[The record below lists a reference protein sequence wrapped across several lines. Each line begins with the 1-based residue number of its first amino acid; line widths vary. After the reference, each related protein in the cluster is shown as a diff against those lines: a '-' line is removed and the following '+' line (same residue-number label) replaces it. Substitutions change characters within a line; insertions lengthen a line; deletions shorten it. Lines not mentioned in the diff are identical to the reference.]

1 VDVYIATL
9 LLRALLSRLSPLGP
23 QLAAHLAGFPL
34 EFTVMSDVALGCV
47 VGNRLADAQ
56 KTTIKPHLRERLALA
71 SRRTTPFGLV
81 ATGQDGRLSFV
92 PNYLTHD
99 SDAVEGWPPAM
110 PFPAFRPGQRVRV
123 SASVTGLLDQEVHA
137 FDLSEVQ
144 ALAGRDAVVVEH
156 SECAL
161 LGLVLVTLDGV
172 LWAFTPP
179 FLTRACPADNGDE
192 LTALTAAGCPF

>member
-1 VDVYIATL
+1 
-9 LLRALLSRLSPLGP
+9 
-23 QLAAHLAGFPL
+23 
-34 EFTVMSDVALGCV
+34 MSDVALGCV

-56 KTTIKPHLRERLALA
+56 KTTIKPHLRERLALV
-71 SRRTTPFGLV
+71 SRRATAFGLV

-92 PNYLTHD
+92 PNYLTRD
-99 SDAVEGWPPAM
+99 REAIEGRSMAMSDAV
-110 PFPAFRPGQRVRV
+110 FRPGQRVQV
-123 SASVTGLLDQEVHA
+123 SVAVTQLLAQEVHA

-144 ALAGRDAVVVEH
+144 ALAGREAVVVEH

-179 FLTRACPADNGDE
+179 CLTRACPAENGDE
-192 LTALTAAGCPF
+192 LAAMTAAGCPF

>member
-1 VDVYIATL
+1 
-9 LLRALLSRLSPLGP
+9 
-23 QLAAHLAGFPL
+23 
-34 EFTVMSDVALGCV
+34 MSDVALGCV

-71 SRRTTPFGLV
+71 SRRATAFGLV

-92 PNYLTHD
+92 PNYLTRD
-99 SDAVEGWPPAM
+99 REAIEGRSMAMSDAV
-110 PFPAFRPGQRVRV
+110 FRPGQRVRV
-123 SASVTGLLDQEVHA
+123 SVAVTQLLAQEVHA

-144 ALAGRDAVVVEH
+144 ALAGREAVVVEH

-179 FLTRACPADNGDE
+179 CLTRACPAQNDDE
-192 LTALTAAGCPF
+192 LAAMTAAGCPF